1 MRLNSDKSC
10 RVILLAVLILLPIIA
25 CSDTADD
32 TKAVHLLNRLAFGP
46 AQGDL
51 NSIKFVGINTY
62 IEQQLH
68 PELIPLPTNL
78 TAHLEQ
84 LDTLQLD
91 PFQLYKA
98 YGPPPVNK
106 GAKPDPQTVKEAR
119 QRAHIIVMQAAEAR
133 LARAIESPRQL
144 QEVMVEFWYNHFN
157 VFAGKGL
164 DNLWIGAYEEEVI
177 RPHVLG
183 RFSDL
188 LDATAKHPA
197 MLFYLDNWLNTAP
210 DSPGARGKFDGIN
223 ENYARELM
231 ELHTLGVHGGYTQQD
246 VTTLAQILTGW
257 GFRRGGNMEFFF
269 DSRRHDFKDKQF
281 LGQKIK
287 GSGEQEVQEALDIL
301 ARSPATAQHISY
313 ELSQYFVSDTPNQ
326 ALVDKL
332 AKRFMDT
339 DGDIRKVLDTLF
351 HSKEFWDA
359 KNYGNKFKTP
369 YEYIVSAA
377 RASGVD
383 VQNYRPL
390 MGALQQLG
398 QPLYG
403 CLTPN
408 GYQNT
413 QAVWLNPDA
422 MMRRINFATLLSAG
436 RLAAKQPMSPPPVV
450 SVNVNLIEETLGSE
464 LSPLTLSIAKKA
476 PEMLRP
482 ALIFGSPEF
491 MYR

>member
-1 MRLNSDKSC
+1 M
-10 RVILLAVLILLPIIA
+10 LAIFMLLPVIA
-25 CSDTADD
+25 HSDTVAD
-32 TKAVHLLNRLAFGP
+32 TKALHLLNRLAFGP
-46 AQGDL
+46 ARGDL
-51 NSIKFVGINTY
+51 NIVQSVGIDAY

-68 PELIPLPTNL
+68 PELIPLPETL
-78 TAHLEQ
+78 AAHLAQ

-91 PFQLYKA
+91 SFQLFEK
-98 YGPPPVNK
+98 YGPPRKIK
-106 GAKPDPQTVKEAR
+106 GEKPDPQTAKEAR
-119 QRAHIIVMQAAEAR
+119 QRARIIVMQAAEAK

-144 QEVMVEFWYNHFN
+144 QEVMVDFWFNHFN

-164 DNLWIGAYEEEVI
+164 DHLWVGAYEEEAI
-177 RPHVLG
+177 RPNALG
-183 RFSDL
+183 RFRDL

-210 DSPGARGKFDGIN
+210 DSPGARGKFDGLN

-231 ELHTLGVHGGYTQQD
+231 ELHTLGVNGGYTQQD

-257 GFRRGGNMEFFF
+257 GFKRGGNMEFFF
-269 DSRRHDFKDKQF
+269 EPRRHDFRDKLF

-287 GSGEQEVQEALDIL
+287 GRGEQEVQEALDIL

-313 ELSQYFVSDTPNQ
+313 ELAQYFVSDTPDQ
-326 ALVDKL
+326 VLVDKL
-332 AKRFMDT
+332 AKRFIDT
-339 DGDIRKVLDTLF
+339 DGNIRQVLDTLF
-351 HSKEFWDA
+351 HSTEFWDA

-369 YEYIVSAA
+369 YEYIVSAT
-377 RASGVD
+377 RASGVNIR
-383 VQNYRPL
+383 NYRPL

-413 QAVWLNPDA
+413 QAAWLNPDA
-422 MMRRINFATLLSAG
+422 MMRRLSFSTLLGSG
-436 RLAAKQPMSPPPVV
+436 RLAAKDNMTQNPPEIVDIM
-450 SVNVNLIEETLGSE
+450 LIEDTLGSE
-464 LSPLTLSIAKKA
+464 LSPQTLRTEKDA
-476 PEMLRP
+476 PETLRP
-482 ALIFGSPEF
+482 ALILGSPEF